1 MGENQDQ
8 PGVSGKSK
16 DGKKWID
23 PQKYEEQKEFMDG
36 VGKGGN
42 LFGRSDLS
50 DQDKDVSHSISEEQ
64 VREALKRSPEADIQ
78 NVEIRLE
85 GSAVHLYGQVEDNR
99 SIRAMESIAL
109 NVPGVSKV
117 ISHVQLRN
125 DERHHS
131 T

>member
-1 MGENQDQ
+1 MAEKKEQ
-8 PGVSGKSK
+8 PGVSGKSN

-50 DQDKDVSHSISEEQ
+50 NQDKDVSKSISEEQ

-78 NVEIRLE
+78 NVEVRLE
-85 GSAVHLYGQVEDNR
+85 GSAVHLYGEVEDNR
-99 SIRAMESIAL
+99 SIRTIESIAL

-117 ISHVQLRN
+117 FSHVQLKN
-125 DERHHS
+125 DERRLS